1 MSPAE
6 RKKSN
11 WLSVKAALSQ
21 LKQDELLGL
30 LRDLYEISPGNKQFM
45 EARLR
50 IGTDQIKP
58 YKKIVGDCMYPDV
71 YRNRPVQIAKAKKT
85 ISDYRKAAPGDV
97 FGAIDLMIF
106 FVECGN
112 RLTREFG
119 DIDEPFYDALLSMY
133 AKAVEA
139 IVELPEPAAEPFRK
153 RLQELTESSKGIG
166 WGYHDG
172 LCDEYYSAFPEGNSE

>member
-1 MSPAE
+1 M
-6 RKKSN
+6 
-11 WLSVKAALSQ
+11 KAALTECNR
-21 LKQDELLGL
+21 DELLGL
-30 LRDLYEISPGNKQFM
+30 LRDLYEVSPSNKQFI

-50 IGTDQIKP
+50 IGTNQIAP
-58 YKKIVGDCMYPDV
+58 YKKTVADCMYPDV
-71 YRNRPVQIAKAKKT
+71 YRNRPVQIAKAKKS
-85 ISDYRKAAPGDV
+85 IGDYRKAAPSDV

-112 RLTREFG
+112 RLTRDFG

-139 IVELPEPAAEPFRK
+139 VVGQPGAEAEPFRK
-153 RLQELTESSKGIG
+153 RLWELTESSKGIG

-172 LCDEYYSAFPEGNSE
+172 LCDEYYSVFPEEDSE

>member
-1 MSPAE
+1 M
-6 RKKSN
+6 
-11 WLSVKAALSQ
+11 KAALSERNR
-21 LKQDELLGL
+21 DELLGL
-30 LRDLYEISPGNKQFM
+30 LRDLYEVSPSNKQFM

-50 IGTDQIKP
+50 IGTNQIAP
-58 YKKIVGDCMYPDV
+58 YKKIVADCMYPDV
-71 YRNRPVQIAKAKKT
+71 YRDRPVQIAKAKKA
-85 ISDYRKAAPGDV
+85 IGDYRKAAPGDV

-133 AKAVEA
+133 AKAVET
-139 IVELPEPAAEPFRK
+139 VVGLPGPAAEPLRK
-153 RLQELTESSKGIG
+153 RLRELTDSSNGIG

-172 LCDEYYSAFPEGNSE
+172 LCDEYYSAFPEEDSD